1 MADLQGKKALVTGG
15 SRGIGAAIARKLA
28 AAGADVAIT
37 YGRSQAEAEAVVTQ
51 IQQLG
56 VKSLAIQADA
66 AQSEQVGAAVKQVVQ
81 QLQGLDILVNNAGT
95 FGLKPITEATLTDYD
110 QMMNIN
116 VRSVFAA
123 IHEAAQVMGSG
134 GRIITIG
141 SVNGDVMPFPGG
153 SLYAMSKGAVAAM
166 TRGLARDLGPQGI
179 TVNTVQPGPIDTD
192 MNPEQGPFGETL
204 SAMTAIGRYGKPDEV
219 ADLVAFLA
227 SPKAANITGA
237 ALNIDGGLTA

>member
-1 MADLQGKKALVTGG
+1 MAELQGKKALVTGG

-28 AAGADVAIT
+28 AEGADVAIT
-37 YGRSQAEAEAVVTQ
+37 YGKSKGEAEAVVAGL
-51 IQQLG
+51 QQQG
-56 VKSLAIQADA
+56 AKALAIQADA
-66 AQSEQVGAAVKQVVQ
+66 TQSEQVGTAVQEVIA

-95 FGLKPITEATLTDYD
+95 FVLKPVTEATLADYD
-110 QMMNIN
+110 QVMNIN

-123 IHEAAQVMGSG
+123 IHEAAQVMGAG

-166 TRGLARDLGPQGI
+166 TRGLARDLGPKGI
-179 TVNTVQPGPIDTD
+179 TVNTIQPGPVDTD

-204 SAMTAIGRYGKPDEV
+204 SAMTAIGRYGRPEEI
-219 ADLVAFLA
+219 ADLVSFIA
-227 SPKAANITGA
+227 SPRAANITGA

>member
-1 MADLQGKKALVTGG
+1 MAELQGKKALVTGG

-28 AAGADVAIT
+28 AEGADVAIT
-37 YGRSQAEAEAVVTQ
+37 YGRSEAEAEAVVAQ
-51 IQQLG
+51 IQQSG
-56 VKSLAIQADA
+56 GKGLALQADA
-66 AQSEQVGAAVKQVVQ
+66 AQSEQVGAVVKQVIER
-81 QLQGLDILVNNAGT
+81 LQGLDILVNNAGT
-95 FGLKPITEATLTDYD
+95 FGLKPITEANLADYD
-110 QMMNIN
+110 QMMTIN

-123 IHEAAQVMGSG
+123 IHEAAQVMTSG

-204 SAMTAIGRYGKPDEV
+204 SAMTAIGRYGRPEEV